1 MQRVMKY
8 ATLLTFHLHAVRGW
22 KHTHFWIG
30 GGGWAAQ
37 WAVVRVFQHFVWA
50 KFMRELRQML
60 QLTSTIQK
68 LANI

>member
-8 ATLLTFHLHAVRGW
+8 ATLLTFHLHAA
-22 KHTHFWIG
+22 G
-30 GGGWAAQ
+30 GGVAEFAWREVLPPAF
-37 WAVVRVFQHFVWA
+37 RCA

-60 QLTSTIQK
+60 QLTSTVQK